1 VKRAQLSSTAAALL
15 VALVIVC
22 WGVNW
27 PVGKILLRD
36 VPPLWIVALRSA
48 VGTVTLLAI
57 CLARRRL
64 VLPRLGDIP
73 VVLSVGLLHMTAF
86 SVLVSLGMQHVSAGR
101 SVVLAY
107 TTPLWVVPGAW
118 LFLDEKFT
126 AVRLFGVA
134 LGLTGLLL
142 IFSPQAFDWSDRQ
155 TVLGNGLVMLAALC
169 WAGSIL
175 YVRAHTWLTPPFELT
190 FWQALLA
197 TCVLTPL
204 ALLFE
209 GAPSFAWTPRVLL
222 LLLYGGVFGIAVAYW
237 AFTTVN
243 RALPATAT
251 SLGLLGVPV
260 FGIVCAALALSET
273 MSAVL
278 LAAMA
283 LILGGIVVGTIRR
296 GHVPGP

>member
-1 VKRAQLSSTAAALL
+1 MKLAQFSPIATASLL
-15 VALVIVC
+15 VLVIVC
-22 WGVNW
+22 WGINW
-27 PVGKILLRD
+27 PVGKVLLRD

-48 VGTVTLLAI
+48 VGTMTLLAI

-107 TTPLWVVPGAW
+107 TTPLWVLPGARVV
-118 LFLDEKFT
+118 LGEKFT
-126 AVRLFGVA
+126 VARLLGVT
-134 LGLTGLLL
+134 LGTVGLLL
-142 IFSPQAFDWSDRQ
+142 IFSPRAFDWSDRQ
-155 TVLGNGLVMLAALC
+155 TVLGNGLVMTAAFC

-197 TCVLTPL
+197 TCVLIPL
-204 ALLFE
+204 ALYFE
-209 GAPSFAWTPRVLL
+209 GTPSFAWTPRVSLL
-222 LLLYGGVFGIAVAYW
+222 LIYGGVFGIAVAYW

-243 RALPATAT
+243 RVLPATTT
-251 SLGLLGVPV
+251 SLALLGVPV
-260 FGIVCAALALSET
+260 FGITCAALVLSET
-273 MSAVL
+273 VSAAL

-283 LILGGIVVGTIRR
+283 LILGGIAVGTVRR
-296 GHVPGP
+296 HDIPG